1 MSVMFTLE
9 PPVSDLMMDVCA
21 CWLAPNSTSLISSM
35 TSFLSLVGREAGGMG
50 QRVARAAMGAGLRA
64 TSGCYLPTDVVRSRY
79 QRGPMVLVKVYYSPE
94 DYASLA
100 ALAMAR
106 RVKMSTLV
114 RSLSV
119 AAVRVAREER

>member
-1 MSVMFTLE
+1 
-9 PPVSDLMMDVCA
+9 
-21 CWLAPNSTSLISSM
+21 
-35 TSFLSLVGREAGGMG
+35 
-50 QRVARAAMGAGLRA
+50 
-64 TSGCYLPTDVVRSRY
+64 
-79 QRGPMVLVKVYYSPE
+79 MVLVKVYYSPE

>member
-1 MSVMFTLE
+1 
-9 PPVSDLMMDVCA
+9 
-21 CWLAPNSTSLISSM
+21 
-35 TSFLSLVGREAGGMG
+35 
-50 QRVARAAMGAGLRA
+50 
-64 TSGCYLPTDVVRSRY
+64 
-79 QRGPMVLVKVYYSPE
+79 MVLVKVYYSPE

-119 AAVRVAREER
+119 AAVKAAKDDR